1 MYHRLRH
8 SSSLFHPY
16 SVPSFM
22 RRIRAARLLSVVMC
36 AVGGTL
42 LDREKKKSLSTH
54 RSLMAPGLVR
64 QEARSS
70 VVQPF
75 LPFCCF
81 LFRCII
87 LPGPP
92 IIVRGWVIHLSYLG
106 AGLVTRCWACYFYHR
121 CFSCGSLFVQ
131 TLLISCVILAYQ

>member
-22 RRIRAARLLSVVMC
+22 RRISAARLLSVVMC
-36 AVGGTL
+36 AVGGML
-42 LDREKKKSLSTH
+42 LDREKKKQFVDSSFTNGPWS
-54 RSLMAPGLVR
+54 RT
-64 QEARSS
+64 ARGSFIRCATIPS
-70 VVQPF
+70 ILFFF
-75 LPFCCF
+75 L
-81 LFRCII
+81 RCII

-92 IIVRGWVIHLSYLG
+92 MIVRGWVIHLSYLG

-121 CFSCGSLFVQ
+121 CFSYGSLSVQ